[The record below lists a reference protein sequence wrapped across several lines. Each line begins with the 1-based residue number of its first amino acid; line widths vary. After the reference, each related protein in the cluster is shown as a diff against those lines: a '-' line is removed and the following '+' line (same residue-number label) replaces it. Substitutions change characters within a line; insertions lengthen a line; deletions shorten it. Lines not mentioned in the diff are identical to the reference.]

1 MGPNTQVM
9 LSLTCSLPFVVTIIV
24 FFPFSAWLLQVI
36 RTPVLIRQY
45 PCRTCTNFVNS
56 LFILRR
62 NSLCRTGKVKNK
74 FCRETVVPRSLAQ
87 GCFES
92 NLPLWSYSSFVAAAW
107 EEWCVTIESLLLR
120 QRTKHQFISLRRP
133 PTFCDPTTGFPAKSC
148 LRNKR
153 RNSILMM
160 HNYPDLSS
168 PSDWLNQISLVARP
182 IKKDGKQ
189 SSCCE
194 MSAICSLAFKVLT
207 P

>member
-1 MGPNTQVM
+1 MVATFQLYNFTHRLSKQVQILQTCLGPNTQVM

-24 FFPFSAWLLQVI
+24 FFPFSAWLLQLI

-62 NSLCRTGKVKNK
+62 NSLCRTGKVENK

-120 QRTKHQFISLRRP
+120 QRTKHQFTSLRKP
-133 PTFCDPTTGFPAKSC
+133 PTLILRPHRWFPCKMMSEKQAQKFHTDDAS
-148 LRNKR
+148 LRWSK
-153 RNSILMM
+153 
-160 HNYPDLSS
+160 
-168 PSDWLNQISLVARP
+168 
-182 IKKDGKQ
+182 
-189 SSCCE
+189 
-194 MSAICSLAFKVLT
+194 
-207 P
+207 